1 MTNPLY
7 PAFFRLDRLQLL
19 VVGAG
24 EVGEEK
30 LSFILKSSPNARVV
44 IVAPWMGE
52 ELKALLDKYNDAALR
67 QAQQAAQT
75 QVQGALDE
83 AGFGGDTLVAARF
96 DGEAP
101 AGEWKT
107 VAGGTVIW
115 YSRKFRTTDVAIADL
130 VVAATNFKDI
140 NLAVHMAAKAA
151 RRLTNIADTPS
162 LCDFYLGSIVTR
174 GPLKIAIS
182 TNGQSPTFA
191 KRFRQF
197 LEAEL
202 PDFETTNLLDDLKV
216 FRDRL
221 TGDFKAKVRQ
231 LNAVTS
237 SLLSSTAGEAAGCR
251 CPEGECLVEAAANTA
266 SSTLPLPGAGAERQS
281 GAIAPADPAEPAVVF
296 APPSP
301 SPNENKA

>member
-52 ELKALLDKYNDAALR
+52 ELKELLDEYDHLAR
-67 QAQQAAQT
+67 T
-75 QVQGALDE
+75 QEQRALDE
-83 AGFGGDTLVAARF
+83 AGFGGESMVAARF
-96 DGEAP
+96 ESESP
-101 AGEWKT
+101 AAEWLT
-107 VAGGTVIW
+107 SAGGTVIW
-115 YSRKFRTTDVAIADL
+115 YAREFREDDVRIADL
-130 VVAATNFKDI
+130 VVAATNFKQI
-140 NLAVHMAAKAA
+140 NLSVHAAAKKA

-202 PDFETTNLLDDLKV
+202 PAFETANLLDNLKV

-231 LNAVTS
+231 LNSVTN
-237 SLLSSTAGEAAGCR
+237 SLLVATEGEKAGCR
-251 CPEGECLVEAAANTA
+251 CPEGECLVEAAAKDTA
-266 SSTLPLPGAGAERQS
+266 P
-281 GAIAPADPAEPAVVF
+281 
-296 APPSP
+296 
-301 SPNENKA
+301 

>member
-1 MTNPLY
+1 MINQLY

-30 LSFILKSSPNARVV
+30 LKFILKSSPNARVT

-52 ELKALLDKYNDAALR
+52 ELTALLDQYHE
-67 QAQQAAQT
+67 QAGP
-75 QVQGALDE
+75 QVQGPDE
-83 AGFGGDTLVAARF
+83 GADYAGHWRTASGGWVTWLQREF
-96 DGEAP
+96 SPE
-101 AGEWKT
+101 
-107 VAGGTVIW
+107 
-115 YSRKFRTTDVAIADL
+115 DVLRADL
-130 VVAATNFKDI
+130 VVAATNFPEV
-140 NLAVHMAAKAA
+140 NRAVYTAAKANH
-151 RRLTNIADTPS
+151 RLCNIADTPE

-174 GPLKIAIS
+174 GPLKVAIS

-202 PDFETTNLLDDLKV
+202 PQFETTNLLDNLKV

-221 TGDFKAKVRQ
+221 TGNFAAKVRQ

-237 SLLSSTAGEAAGCR
+237 NLLSAADADKKSCGC
-251 CPEGECLVEAAANTA
+251 PAGECLVTAAAN
-266 SSTLPLPGAGAERQS
+266 SPF
-281 GAIAPADPAEPAVVF
+281 APAT
-296 APPSP
+296 APQKDT
-301 SPNENKA
+301 EK